1 MTTLFEIA
9 KQAGVLEREVAIP
22 KPMFPHQVFSVEFY
36 MSVLFKACC
45 DGEAPGV
52 LNTSKCGTGKTRGII
67 EFVKEARRVGYKEK
81 VMVLAPLTILEPSW
95 GQDIDEFAPELTY
108 SVC

>member
-9 KQAGVLEREVAIP
+9 KQAGVLEGELLPKEVAVP

-52 LNTSKCGTGKTRGII
+52 LNTSKCGTGKTRGIT
-67 EFVKEARRVGYKEK
+67 EFVK
-81 VMVLAPLTILEPSW
+81 
-95 GQDIDEFAPELTY
+95 
-108 SVC
+108 